1 MQLLHPSVAVACG
14 FASVTVVF
22 AILYLP
28 WWLLIGRHKPQS
40 GTRAARRTPAEE
52 AEIQEGRLLL
62 IEACLRNPDVR
73 AWIGRGDAQP
83 PLKGRVRERRV
94 ASSPERTKEKARA
107 LPAGKSTPRG
117 TSGKKKPS
125 LRRNTSFPADFCISR
140 EPLSPID
147 EHRALWQSSPN
158 LAVVAAGMDDSA
170 TARAER
176 LHSGCTASRRDVPM
190 PSEPP
195 LTPSEA
201 RALRREVAML
211 QEEAAARESPTAVQG
226 CMSIAIYHGRHGF
239 KCPTND
245 MVFVV
250 PPRGCR
256 HLLDVDSMSVL

>member
-83 PLKGRVRERRV
+83 PLEGRVRERRV
-94 ASSPERTKEKARA
+94 APPPERTARA
-107 LPAGKSTPRG
+107 LPAGKPTPRG
-117 TSGKKKPS
+117 TSAKM
-125 LRRNTSFPADFCISR
+125 RRNTSFPTELCISR

-158 LAVVAAGMDDSA
+158 LAVVAAVVPRMDDSA
-170 TARAER
+170 PLPPARAER
-176 LHSGCTASRRDVPM
+176 SHSGCTADSRASRRDVPM
-190 PSEPP
+190 PSEPL
-195 LTPSEA
+195 LTASQA
-201 RALRREVAML
+201 RALRQREAKML
-211 QEEAAARESPTAVQG
+211 QKAVTLGSSAPEAAQSCTSMRMYPGRDNCMRRARG
-226 CMSIAIYHGRHGF
+226 IAHG
-239 KCPTND
+239 PA
-245 MVFVV
+245 
-250 PPRGCR
+250 
-256 HLLDVDSMSVL
+256 

>member
-83 PLKGRVRERRV
+83 PLEGRVRERRV
-94 ASSPERTKEKARA
+94 APPPERTARA

-190 PSEPP
+190 PSEPL
-195 LTPSEA
+195 LTASQA
-201 RALRREVAML
+201 RALRQREAKML
-211 QEEAAARESPTAVQG
+211 QKAVTLGSSAPEAAQSCTSMRMYPGRDNCMRRARG
-226 CMSIAIYHGRHGF
+226 IAHG
-239 KCPTND
+239 PA
-245 MVFVV
+245 
-250 PPRGCR
+250 
-256 HLLDVDSMSVL
+256 